1 MDSRDYRGDRD
12 IGMGGDI
19 GEDMDIEDMELA
31 EDYIAAVF
39 GVWESASEDGYFLDT
54 HDIG

>member
-1 MDSRDYRGDRD
+1 MDSRDYRDDRD
-12 IGMGGDI
+12 IGMGGDM
-19 GEDMDIEDMELA
+19 GEDMDMADMELA

-39 GVWESASEDGYFLDT
+39 GSWESASGEGYFLDT